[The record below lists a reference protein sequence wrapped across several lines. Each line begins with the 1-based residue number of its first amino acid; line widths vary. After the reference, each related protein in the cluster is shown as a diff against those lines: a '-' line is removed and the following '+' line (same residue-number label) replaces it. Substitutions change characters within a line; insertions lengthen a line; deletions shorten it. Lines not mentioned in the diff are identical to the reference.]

1 MYLTCPACNKRL
13 QIPDNK
19 LPTDHAVRITC
30 PSCQQRFPYDPRAQ
44 RPAGG
49 AVVDTGLAPQI
60 GMVSMPQRTMIPDAN
75 AMQALVCLDS
85 PEHQEVCQ
93 QMLQSLG
100 YTADSMPNQFK
111 ALEYLREVSYR
122 LFVLDAAFDGTSL
135 DTNLVLTFLRERP
148 LDQRRYQFVVLCAP
162 ELATADPM
170 TAYSQSVNLVINH
183 ADMPTCGAMLAQQL
197 AEHDL
202 LYRTFREMRQQL
214 GKEV

>member
-1 MYLTCPACNKRL
+1 MDLTCPACQKRL

-19 LPTDHAVRITC
+19 LPTGHAVRITC
-30 PSCQQRFPYDPRAQ
+30 PACQQRFPYDPRAH
-44 RPAGG
+44 RTPGG
-49 AVVDTGLAPQI
+49 TVVDTGLAPQI
-60 GMVSMPQRTMIPDAN
+60 GMVSMPQRALTADAN
-75 AMQALVCLDS
+75 TMQALVCLDG

-100 YTADSMPNQFK
+100 YTADTMPNQFK
-111 ALEYLREVSYR
+111 ALEYLREVPYR

-162 ELATADPM
+162 ELPTADPM
-170 TAYSQSVNLVINH
+170 TAYSQSVNLVLNH

>member
-30 PSCQQRFPYDPRAQ
+30 PSCQQRFPYDPRAH
-44 RPAGG
+44 RASGG
-49 AVVDTGLAPQI
+49 AIVDTGLAPQV
-60 GMVSMPQRTMIPDAN
+60 GMVSMPQRMAEAN

-100 YTADSMPNQFK
+100 YTADIMPNQFK
-111 ALEYLREVSYR
+111 ALEYLREISYR

-148 LDQRRYQFVVLCAP
+148 LDQRRYQFVILCAP
-162 ELATADPM
+162 DLPTADAM
-170 TAYSQSVNLVINH
+170 TAYGYGVHLVINH
-183 ADMPTCGAMLAQQL
+183 TDIPNSGPMLAQYL
-197 AEHDL
+197 AEHEL
-202 LYRTFREMRQQL
+202 LYRTFRELRQQL
-214 GKEV
+214 GKEI

>member
-19 LPTDHAVRITC
+19 LPTDHGVRITC
-30 PSCQQRFPYDPRAQ
+30 PACQQRFPYDPRGH
-44 RPAGG
+44 RNSGG
-49 AVVDTGLAPQI
+49 TLVETGLAPQI
-60 GMVSMPQRTMIPDAN
+60 GMVSMPQRMMADAN

-85 PEHQEVCQ
+85 SEHQEVCQ

-100 YTADSMPNQFK
+100 YTADIMPNQFK
-111 ALEYLREVSYR
+111 ALEYLREASYR

-162 ELATADPM
+162 ELPTADPM
-170 TAYSQSVNLVINH
+170 TA
-183 ADMPTCGAMLAQQL
+183 
-197 AEHDL
+197 
-202 LYRTFREMRQQL
+202 
-214 GKEV
+214 

>member
-19 LPTDHAVRITC
+19 LPTNHAVRITC
-30 PSCQQRFPYDPRAQ
+30 PACQQRFPYDPRAH
-44 RPAGG
+44 RTPGG
-49 AVVDTGLAPQI
+49 TIGDTGLAPQI
-60 GMVSMPQRTMIPDAN
+60 GMVSMPQRTMTAEAN

-85 PEHQEVCQ
+85 PEQQEVCQ

-100 YTADSMPNQFK
+100 YTADIMPNQFK

-122 LFVLDAAFDGTSL
+122 LFVLDAAFDGTSI

-148 LDQRRYQFVVLCAP
+148 LDQRRYQFVILCAP
-162 ELATADPM
+162 DLATADAM
-170 TAYSQSVNLVINH
+170 TAYGQGVNLIINH
-183 ADMPTCGAMLAQQL
+183 ADISNSGSVLAQHL
-197 AEHDL
+197 AEHEL
-202 LYRTFREMRQQL
+202 LYRTLRDMRQQL